1 MNVIDTL
8 IERIE
13 RRAKETKTPCKL
25 YSSYEAADRAGSK
38 IASEVGDIH
47 ESRRGANYVVF
58 EIPSLGKWTA
68 AIDLTGLLSR
78 PETVGGYVGYAG
90 QKGFYTY

>member
-1 MNVIDTL
+1 MNIVTNL

-13 RRAKETKTPCKL
+13 RRAQETKNPCKL

-38 IASEVGDIH
+38 IAHDVGIIH
-47 ESRRGANYVVF
+47 ETRRAANYVVF
-58 EIPSLGKWTA
+58 EIPSLGKWAA
-68 AIDLTGLLSR
+68 AIDLSGVLSR
-78 PETVGGYVGYAG
+78 PEAVGGYVGYAG